1 MKSVRRLA
9 PAALALL
16 LVVLP
21 AAGQQESSAPPRQ
34 PSPFGGER
42 WTFGGY
48 VGFGFGTVNWVS
60 VSPEVGYFVAERFWM
75 GVSGYFQF
83 TNDTSY
89 NPDFNTTSYGFGLF
103 ARYFIVSRAYAAAQ
117 WNWSSIQLR
126 SFGGA
131 ATRDSQSVFYLGGG
145 YAQPLGGNTAL
156 LVEVLYDLTG
166 NAVGLYGS
174 PLVVQMGVVVA
185 F

>member
-1 MKSVRRLA
+1 MRSAKRLA

-16 LVVLP
+16 LLAP
-21 AAGQQESSAPPRQ
+21 SALGQQETSAPPRQ

-60 VSPEVGYFVAERFWM
+60 VSPEVGYFVAERLWT
-75 GVSGYFQF
+75 GASGYFQF

-89 NPDFNTTSYGFGLF
+89 TPDFNTTNYGFGLF
-103 ARYFIVSRAYAAAQ
+103 ARYFFFGRAYAAAQ
-117 WNWSSIQLR
+117 WNWSSVEVR
-126 SFGGA
+126 SFGA
-131 ATRDSQSVFYLGGG
+131 DASRENRSSFYLGGG

-156 LVEVLYDLTG
+156 LIEVLYDLTG

-174 PLVVQMGVVVA
+174 PLVVQMGVTVA